1 MASVFDKVMGLLG
14 VKDEDELAEVEYEEE
29 VEQPQKERNYFSN
42 RSKGQAGE
50 RKSNL
55 VSLAGGLKSQ
65 VKLVIV
71 EPTKAEEVRLFVDH
85 LKHGRAIIIRLE
97 KVEKDVARQ
106 IIDFMSGATHALE
119 GNMRKIGGKIFC
131 FTPHSVSIEGDIGT
145 SDFFEMREPL

>member
-85 LKHGRAIIIRLE
+85 LKHGRA
-97 KVEKDVARQ
+97 VY
-106 IIDFMSGATHALE
+106 
-119 GNMRKIGGKIFC
+119 
-131 FTPHSVSIEGDIGT
+131 
-145 SDFFEMREPL
+145 